1 MNVETF
7 LKWKILPRLMMLV
20 STIMSW
26 RCAEWFMALDEPT
39 ASQSAFVSVVMGVMT
54 GVFGIWMGHEH
65 KGDNNVTSTDRS
77 AQIDVLKEDARGNW
91 FQSSWRP
98 LIGWISGLSL
108 GINYMVAPIC
118 AGFGITIPQADMSVM
133 MPLMFGMLGIGGM
146 RSYDKMKKTDT
157 KK

>member
-1 MNVETF
+1 MIAS
-7 LKWKILPRLMMLV
+7 LLPVASKLLGKFIEDKDTKNKLAHEIATM
-20 STIMSW
+20 
-26 RCAEWFMALDEPT
+26 AEKHGQQLAL
-39 ASQSAFVSVVMGVMT
+39 
-54 GVFGIWMGHEH
+54 
-65 KGDNNVTSTDRS
+65 
-77 AQIDVLKEDARGNW
+77 AQIEVLKEDAKGNW

>member
-1 MNVETF
+1 MIAS
-7 LKWKILPRLMMLV
+7 LLPVASKLLGKFIEDKDTKNKLAYEIATM
-20 STIMSW
+20 
-26 RCAEWFMALDEPT
+26 AEKHGQELAL
-39 ASQSAFVSVVMGVMT
+39 
-54 GVFGIWMGHEH
+54 
-65 KGDNNVTSTDRS
+65 
-77 AQIDVLKEDARGNW
+77 AQIEVLKEDAKGNW

-118 AGFGITIPQADMSVM
+118 AGFGVTIPQADMSVM

-146 RSYDKMKKTDT
+146 RSFDKIKKTDT

>member
-1 MNVETF
+1 MIQALIGPATKLLGKFIEDKDTKN
-7 LKWKILPRLMMLV
+7 KIAFEL
-20 STIMSW
+20 STM
-26 RCAEWFMALDEPT
+26 AEKHAQQLAL
-39 ASQSAFVSVVMGVMT
+39 
-54 GVFGIWMGHEH
+54 
-65 KGDNNVTSTDRS
+65 
-77 AQIDVLKEDARGNW
+77 AQIEVLKEDAKGNW

-146 RSYDKMKKTDT
+146 RSFDKMKKTDT